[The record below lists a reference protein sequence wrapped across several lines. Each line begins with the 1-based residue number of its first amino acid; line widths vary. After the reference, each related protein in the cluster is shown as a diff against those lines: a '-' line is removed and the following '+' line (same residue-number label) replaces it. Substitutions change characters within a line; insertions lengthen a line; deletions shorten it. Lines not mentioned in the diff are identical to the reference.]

1 MEINGLEGFR
11 YSITGLANGKSTSFR
26 YANTA
31 SLTVTMAAT
40 YDNLIQFHQNRIRNE
55 SNSSNPEQICRNSLT
70 ALRGFLQWMGKS
82 GSSPI
87 GAEFGVEF
95 DDALSRL
102 EQARLG
108 LNSDTGSAPP
118 DVRQTAD
125 ALHVEDDI
133 DELIPY
139 IGGPMPGWACLL
151 TPFFNL
157 LAYVLGKTIYRNVQL
172 KKSSSSL
179 DQDDTD
185 V

>member
-1 MEINGLEGFR
+1 MNTPVNFGSASDLSDCQFSVG
-11 YSITGLANGKSTSFR
+11 GNKS
-26 YANTA
+26 
-31 SLTVTMAAT
+31 
-40 YDNLIQFHQNRIRNE
+40 
-55 SNSSNPEQICRNSLT
+55 
-70 ALRGFLQWMGKS
+70 
-82 GSSPI
+82 
-87 GAEFGVEF
+87 
-95 DDALSRL
+95 L

-125 ALHVEDDI
+125 ALHVKDDI

-157 LAYVLGKTIYRNVQL
+157 LAYVLEKTIYRNVQL
-172 KKSSSSL
+172 RKSSSSL